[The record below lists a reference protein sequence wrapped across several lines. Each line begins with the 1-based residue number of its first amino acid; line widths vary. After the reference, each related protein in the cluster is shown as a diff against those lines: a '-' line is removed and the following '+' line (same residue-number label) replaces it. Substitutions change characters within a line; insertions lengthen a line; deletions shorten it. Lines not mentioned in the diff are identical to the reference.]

1 MIFWISFSLAL
12 LIVLGSCSSL
22 SLVLRAL
29 VSLVFIWTITA
40 CGTSNSSLS
49 FALLTLLWFLSL
61 VFFLTSSLLLLY
73 ISFEISL
80 LPLVLLL
87 VLFGYQPEKLQ
98 ASMFLLAYT
107 VIGSLPLLFY
117 VGLSLHFCIHDIT
130 YLSPS
135 ACFVISLA
143 FFIKSPLY
151 FLHSWLPKAHTEA
164 PLLGSIIL
172 AGVILK
178 FGGYGILL
186 LAPAL
191 TGASWLFFYVTLVGS
206 CVCSI
211 CCLRHWDTKALV
223 AYSRVVHMGVVT
235 LGALLAS
242 EVRWGTSL
250 GIIVS
255 HSFISPL
262 LFSACYTLYCT
273 RHSRSLV
280 YNFLGAT
287 TSSFT
292 LFSALLICINIGT
305 PPFLR
310 FMVEVVLYL
319 RLCDSFMLG
328 GPILFFVSFFVFF
341 FSIWLYICCFSRSKS
356 HNVVTVFSFVP
367 FLPGIVFSFLFP
379 FCFSACSF

>member
-12 LIVLGSCSSL
+12 LVVLGSCSSL
-22 SLVLRAL
+22 SLVLAAL
-29 VSLVFIWTITA
+29 VTLVFVWTITV
-40 CGTSNSSLS
+40 CGSSNSSLS

-61 VFFLTSSLLLLY
+61 VFFLTSSLVLLY

-107 VIGSLPLLFY
+107 VIGSLPLFFF
-117 VGLSLHFCIHDIT
+117 VGLNLHFCIHDLT

-135 ACFVISLA
+135 ASFIVSLA

-186 LAPAL
+186 LAPSLA
-191 TGASWLFFYVTLVGS
+191 GPSWLFFYVTLVGS

-242 EVRWGTSL
+242 EVSWCSSL

-262 LFSACYTLYCT
+262 LFSAIYSLYCT

-280 YNFLGAT
+280 YNFLGASS
-287 TSSFT
+287 SSFT
-292 LFSALLICINIGT
+292 LFSSLLICINIGT

-310 FMVEVVLYL
+310 FWVEVVLYL
-319 RLCDSFMLG
+319 RICDSFMLG

-341 FSIWLYICCFSRSKS
+341 FSIWLYICCFSSSKS
-356 HNVVTVFSFVP
+356 RVVVPVFSFAQY
-367 FLPGIVFSFLFP
+367 LPGILFSFLFP

>member
-1 MIFWISFSLAL
+1 
-12 LIVLGSCSSL
+12 
-22 SLVLRAL
+22 
-29 VSLVFIWTITA
+29 
-40 CGTSNSSLS
+40 
-49 FALLTLLWFLSL
+49 
-61 VFFLTSSLLLLY
+61 
-73 ISFEISL
+73 
-80 LPLVLLL
+80 
-87 VLFGYQPEKLQ
+87 
-98 ASMFLLAYT
+98 MFLLAYT
-107 VIGSLPLLFY
+107 VIGSLPLLYF
-117 VGLSLHFCIHDIT
+117 VCLRLHCCVS
-130 YLSPS
+130 YLSSLSPC
-135 ACFVISLA
+135 ACLIVSLA

-262 LFSACYTLYCT
+262 LFSACFCLYCSS
-273 RHSRSLV
+273 HSRSLV
-280 YNFLGAT
+280 YNFLGAS

-292 LFSALLICINIGT
+292 LISALLLCINIGT

-310 FMVEVVLYL
+310 FWLEVVLYL
-319 RLCDSFMLG
+319 RICDSFLLG
-328 GPILFFVSFFVFF
+328 GPILLFVSFFVYF
-341 FSIWLYICCFSRSKS
+341 FSIWLYLCCFSRSKS
-356 HNVVTVFSFVP
+356 HRLFSVFSIYP
-367 FLPGIVFSFLFP
+367 YLPGILFSFLFT
-379 FCFSACSF
+379 FCFSACSL